1 MEETTNR
8 QEETEQNEKA
18 VSEETDDTKEMA
30 IRDKE
35 TSDAETKYAE
45 KDKVA
50 KKSIKE
56 KNIGKKVTETT
67 EINREKK
74 SKIKKETKDNNE
86 DKSAKEKK
94 RIFKKQTK
102 VMLVLSVISLIL
114 TIVLGVAISFMADR
128 GVIGSYG
135 REVMLEKQNELLM
148 DRYSI
153 WALSDADRNYN
164 MDSIKKTNLHLGV
177 IVSKEP
183 NIETADMADLDN
195 YTVQN
200 FDDKFDINKAH
211 IFQTYIDKGTSFGY
225 DMSNIWGYARIWHDW
240 EETVSYEEIP
250 LQAFY
255 YDWMTNK
262 LYIEAGGCLYQ
273 YDGIYGV
280 SDEDELTYDSTQ
292 GLMPY
297 MNSKTHDEWN
307 EPYLLVE
314 LPDYMYQIQLGE
326 IQIIDDFELNEKE
339 VSKHSITNI
348 DAGCISVRK
357 SEQIDNEKTYYYVV
371 TYLNDPLVSNGETL
385 WNNKDLF
392 IQMDVVYN
400 FLYNWKYVLI
410 ALFAISVTVLC
421 ICACY
426 WCVRVFIFVW
436 HMFGRILLMWKL
448 ALILIV
454 GFWMLM
460 VLVLSGDGGAAL
472 LMLFYTFV
480 FCPFILYIGWEY
492 RKQAKACSEL
502 AKGNVDAKVDTKHMI
517 WDLKTQGENIN
528 AIADSIN
535 LAVEERMKSERMKA
549 ELITNVSHDIKTP
562 LTSIINYV
570 DLLSKEE
577 IESEKANEYIEVLSR
592 QSDKLKRLIVDLIE
606 ASKASTGNLEI
617 HAEEIDVRMALLQVT
632 GEYEE
637 KLQQAG
643 VELLLHIPEEGI
655 MIQADGRYLFR
666 IFDNLMTNIKKYSL
680 NHTRAYIDLKT
691 EGQDVLIIFKN
702 ISKDVLNV
710 SGEEFTE
717 RFYRGD
723 ASRNTEG
730 NGLGLA
736 IVKSLVELMNGNI
749 RVIVDGDLFKVEI
762 RFPKLS

>member
-8 QEETEQNEKA
+8 QEGTEQNEKT
-18 VSEETDDTKEMA
+18 VSKETDDTKDTA
-30 IRDKE
+30 IRDTE
-35 TSDAETKYAE
+35 TSDA
-45 KDKVA
+45 VA
-50 KKSIKE
+50 KNTDTNDAAKTNTEREEIPKNSSKGKIKE
-56 KNIGKKVTETT
+56 KKVTETT

-74 SKIKKETKDNNE
+74 SKIKK
-86 DKSAKEKK
+86 
-94 RIFKKQTK
+94 RTK

-114 TIVLGVAISFMADR
+114 TIVLGVAISFMADS

-200 FDDKFDINKAH
+200 FDDKFDINQAH

-240 EETVSYEEIP
+240 EETVTYEEIP

-262 LYIEAGGCLYQ
+262 LYIEAGGCLYP

-292 GLMPY
+292 GLKPY
-297 MNSKTHDEWN
+297 MNGKTHDEWN

-339 VSKHSITNI
+339 VSKDSITNI

-371 TYLNDPLVSNGETL
+371 TYLNDPLLPNGESL

-392 IQMDVVYN
+392 LQMDAVYN
-400 FLYNWKYVLI
+400 FLYDWKYVLI
-410 ALFAISVTVLC
+410 ALFTISVTVLC

-426 WCVRVFIFVW
+426 WCVRAFVFAW

-460 VLVLSGDGGAAL
+460 VLVLSGKGGAAL

-492 RKQAKACSEL
+492 RKQTKVCSEL

-577 IESEKANEYIEVLSR
+577 IESEKAKEYIEVLSR

-736 IVKSLVELMNGNI
+736 IVKSLVELMNGSI

-762 RFPKLS
+762 RFPKIS

>member
-18 VSEETDDTKEMA
+18 VSKETDDTKDTA
-30 IRDKE
+30 IRDTE
-35 TSDAETKYAE
+35 TSDA
-45 KDKVA
+45 VA
-50 KKSIKE
+50 KNTDTSDAAKTNTEREEIPKNSSKGKIKE
-56 KNIGKKVTETT
+56 KKVTETT

-74 SKIKKETKDNNE
+74 SKIKK
-86 DKSAKEKK
+86 
-94 RIFKKQTK
+94 RTK

-114 TIVLGVAISFMADR
+114 TIVLGVAISFMADS

-200 FDDKFDINKAH
+200 FDDKFDINQAH
-211 IFQTYIDKGTSFGY
+211 IFQTYIDRGTSFGY

-262 LYIEAGGCLYQ
+262 LYIEAGDCLYQ

-292 GLMPY
+292 GLKPY

-339 VSKHSITNI
+339 VSKDSITNI

-371 TYLNDPLVSNGETL
+371 TYLNDPLLPNGESL

-392 IQMDVVYN
+392 LQMDAVYN
-400 FLYNWKYVLI
+400 FLYDWKYVLI

-426 WCVRVFIFVW
+426 WCVRAFVFAW

-460 VLVLSGDGGAAL
+460 VLVLSGEGGAAL

-492 RKQAKACSEL
+492 RKQTKVCSEL

-577 IESEKANEYIEVLSR
+577 IESEKAKEYIEVLSR

-723 ASRNTEG
+723 TSRNTEG

-736 IVKSLVELMNGNI
+736 IVKSLVELMNGSI

-762 RFPKLS
+762 RFPKIS

>member
-8 QEETEQNEKA
+8 QEEMEQNEKT
-18 VSEETDDTKEMA
+18 VSKETDDTKDTA
-30 IRDKE
+30 IRNTEARDAVAKN
-35 TSDAETKYAE
+35 TDISDATKTNTE
-45 KDKVA
+45 REEIPKNSSKG
-50 KKSIKE
+50 KIKE
-56 KNIGKKVTETT
+56 KKVTETT

-74 SKIKKETKDNNE
+74 SKIKK
-86 DKSAKEKK
+86 
-94 RIFKKQTK
+94 RTK

-114 TIVLGVAISFMADR
+114 TIVLGVAISFMADS

-153 WALSDADRNYN
+153 WALSDSDRNYN

-200 FDDKFDINKAH
+200 FDDKFDINQAH

-262 LYIEAGGCLYQ
+262 LYIEAGDCLYQ
-273 YDGIYGV
+273 YDGVYGV

-292 GLMPY
+292 GLKPY

-339 VSKHSITNI
+339 VSKDSITNI

-371 TYLNDPLVSNGETL
+371 TYLNDPLLPNGESL

-392 IQMDVVYN
+392 LQMDAVYN
-400 FLYNWKYVLI
+400 FLYDWKYVLI

-426 WCVRVFIFVW
+426 WCVRAFVFAW

-460 VLVLSGDGGAAL
+460 VLVLSGEGGAAL

-492 RKQAKACSEL
+492 RKQTKVCSEL

-577 IESEKANEYIEVLSR
+577 IESEKAKEYIEVLSR

-736 IVKSLVELMNGNI
+736 IVKSLVELMNGSI

-762 RFPKLS
+762 RFPKIS

>member
-18 VSEETDDTKEMA
+18 VSKETDDTKDTA
-30 IRDKE
+30 IRDTE
-35 TSDAETKYAE
+35 TSDA
-45 KDKVA
+45 VA
-50 KKSIKE
+50 KNTDTSDAAKTNTEREEIPKNSSKRKIKE
-56 KNIGKKVTETT
+56 KKVTETT

-74 SKIKKETKDNNE
+74 SKIKK
-86 DKSAKEKK
+86 
-94 RIFKKQTK
+94 RTK

-114 TIVLGVAISFMADR
+114 TIVLGVAISFMADS

-177 IVSKEP
+177 IASKEP
-183 NIETADMADLDN
+183 DIEMADMADLDN
-195 YTVQN
+195 YTIQN
-200 FDDKFDINKAH
+200 FDDKFDINQAH
-211 IFQTYIDKGTSFGY
+211 IFQTYIDRGTSFGY
-225 DMSNIWGYARIWHDW
+225 DMSNIWGIWGYARILHDW

-262 LYIEAGGCLYQ
+262 LYIEAGDCLYQ
-273 YDGIYGV
+273 YDGVYGV

-292 GLMPY
+292 GLKPY

-339 VSKHSITNI
+339 VSKDSITNI

-371 TYLNDPLVSNGETL
+371 TYLNDPLLPNGESL

-392 IQMDVVYN
+392 LQMDAVYN
-400 FLYNWKYVLI
+400 FLYDWKYVLI

-426 WCVRVFIFVW
+426 WCVRAFIFVW

-502 AKGNVDAKVDTKHMI
+502 ARGNVDAKVDTKHMI

-577 IESEKANEYIEVLSR
+577 IESEKAKEYIEVLSR

-643 VELLLHIPEEGI
+643 VELLLNIPEEGI

-702 ISKDVLNV
+702 ISKDILNV

-736 IVKSLVELMNGNI
+736 IVKSLVELMNGSI

>member
-8 QEETEQNEKA
+8 QEGTEQNEKT
-18 VSEETDDTKEMA
+18 VSKETDDTKDTA
-30 IRDKE
+30 IRNTESRDAVAKNTD
-35 TSDAETKYAE
+35 TSDA
-45 KDKVA
+45 A
-50 KKSIKE
+50 KTNTEREEIPKNSSKGKIKE
-56 KNIGKKVTETT
+56 KKVTETT

-74 SKIKKETKDNNE
+74 SKIKK
-86 DKSAKEKK
+86 
-94 RIFKKQTK
+94 RTK

-114 TIVLGVAISFMADR
+114 TIVLGVAISFMADS

-153 WALSDADRNYN
+153 WALSDSDRNYN

-200 FDDKFDINKAH
+200 FDDKFDINQAH

-262 LYIEAGGCLYQ
+262 LYIEAGDCLYQ
-273 YDGIYGV
+273 YDGVYGV

-292 GLMPY
+292 GLKPY

-339 VSKHSITNI
+339 VSKDSITNI

-371 TYLNDPLVSNGETL
+371 TYLNDPLLPNGESL

-392 IQMDVVYN
+392 LQMDAVYN
-400 FLYNWKYVLI
+400 FLYDWKYVLI

-426 WCVRVFIFVW
+426 WCVRAFVFAW

-460 VLVLSGDGGAAL
+460 VLVLSGEGGAAL

-492 RKQAKACSEL
+492 RKQTKVCSEL

-577 IESEKANEYIEVLSR
+577 IESEKAKEYIEVLSR

-736 IVKSLVELMNGNI
+736 IVKSLVELMNGSI

-762 RFPKLS
+762 RFPKIG

>member
-8 QEETEQNEKA
+8 QEEMEQNEKT
-18 VSEETDDTKEMA
+18 VSKETDDTKDTA
-30 IRDKE
+30 IRNTESRDAVAKNTD
-35 TSDAETKYAE
+35 TSDA
-45 KDKVA
+45 A
-50 KKSIKE
+50 KTNTEREEIPKNSSKGKIKE
-56 KNIGKKVTETT
+56 KKVTETT

-74 SKIKKETKDNNE
+74 SKIKK
-86 DKSAKEKK
+86 
-94 RIFKKQTK
+94 RTK

-114 TIVLGVAISFMADR
+114 TIVLGVAISFMADS

-153 WALSDADRNYN
+153 WALSDSDRNYN

-200 FDDKFDINKAH
+200 FDDKFDINQAH

-262 LYIEAGGCLYQ
+262 LYIEAGDCLYQ
-273 YDGIYGV
+273 YDGVYGV

-292 GLMPY
+292 GLKPY
-297 MNSKTHDEWN
+297 MNGKTHDEWN

-339 VSKHSITNI
+339 VSKDSITNI

-371 TYLNDPLVSNGETL
+371 TYLNDPLLPNGESL

-392 IQMDVVYN
+392 LQMDAVYN
-400 FLYNWKYVLI
+400 FLYDWKYVLI

-426 WCVRVFIFVW
+426 WCVRAFVFAW

-460 VLVLSGDGGAAL
+460 VLVLSGKGGAAL

-492 RKQAKACSEL
+492 RKQTKVCSEL

-577 IESEKANEYIEVLSR
+577 IESEKAKEYIEVLSR

-655 MIQADGRYLFR
+655 MIQADGKYLFR

-736 IVKSLVELMNGNI
+736 IVKSLVELMNGSI

-762 RFPKLS
+762 RFPKIG

>member
-8 QEETEQNEKA
+8 QEEMEQNEKT
-18 VSEETDDTKEMA
+18 VSKETDDTKEMA

-94 RIFKKQTK
+94 RILKKQTK

-114 TIVLGVAISFMADR
+114 TIVLGVAISFMADS

-262 LYIEAGGCLYQ
+262 LYIEAGDCLYQ

-339 VSKHSITNI
+339 VSKDSITNI

-371 TYLNDPLVSNGETL
+371 TYLNDPLLPNGESL

-392 IQMDVVYN
+392 LQMDAVYN
-400 FLYNWKYVLI
+400 FLYDWKYVLI

-426 WCVRVFIFVW
+426 WCVRAFVFAW

-460 VLVLSGDGGAAL
+460 VLVLSGEGGAAL

-492 RKQAKACSEL
+492 RKQTKVCSEL

-577 IESEKANEYIEVLSR
+577 IESEKAKEYIEVLSR

-723 ASRNTEG
+723 TSRNTEG

-736 IVKSLVELMNGNI
+736 IVKSLVELMNGSI

-762 RFPKLS
+762 RFPKIS

>member
-8 QEETEQNEKA
+8 QEGTEQNEKN
-18 VSEETDDTKEMA
+18 VSKETDDTKDTA
-30 IRDKE
+30 IRDTE
-35 TSDAETKYAE
+35 TSDA
-45 KDKVA
+45 VA
-50 KKSIKE
+50 KNTDTSDAAKTNTEREEIPKNSSKGKIKE
-56 KNIGKKVTETT
+56 KKVTETT

-74 SKIKKETKDNNE
+74 SKIKK
-86 DKSAKEKK
+86 
-94 RIFKKQTK
+94 RTK

-114 TIVLGVAISFMADR
+114 TIVLGVAISFMADS

-200 FDDKFDINKAH
+200 FDDKFDINQAH
-211 IFQTYIDKGTSFGY
+211 IFQTYIDRGTSFGY

-262 LYIEAGGCLYQ
+262 LYIEAGDCLYP
-273 YDGIYGV
+273 YDGVYGV

-292 GLMPY
+292 GLKPY

-339 VSKHSITNI
+339 VSKDSITNI

-371 TYLNDPLVSNGETL
+371 TYLNDPLLPNGESL

-392 IQMDVVYN
+392 LQMDAVYN
-400 FLYNWKYVLI
+400 FLYDWKYVLI

-426 WCVRVFIFVW
+426 WCVRAFVFAW

-460 VLVLSGDGGAAL
+460 VLVLSGEGGAAL

-492 RKQAKACSEL
+492 RKQTKVCSEL

-577 IESEKANEYIEVLSR
+577 IESEKAKEYIEVLSR

-680 NHTRAYIDLKT
+680 NHTRAYIDLKN

-723 ASRNTEG
+723 TSRNTEG

-736 IVKSLVELMNGNI
+736 IVKSLVELMNGSI

-762 RFPKLS
+762 RFTKIS

>member
-8 QEETEQNEKA
+8 QEEMEQNEKT
-18 VSEETDDTKEMA
+18 VSKETDDTK
-30 IRDKE
+30 
-35 TSDAETKYAE
+35 DAEVSNTETRDTETKDAE
-45 KDKVA
+45 KNRAD
-50 KKSIKE
+50 KKSK
-56 KNIGKKVTETT
+56 KDIGKKVTKIT
-67 EINREKK
+67 EINNEKK
-74 SKIKKETKDNNE
+74 SKIKKEEKDNKE
-86 DKSAKEKK
+86 GKDIKEKK

-177 IVSKEP
+177 IVSKDP

-211 IFQTYIDKGTSFGY
+211 IFQTYIDRGTSFGY

-262 LYIEAGGCLYQ
+262 LYIEAGDCLYQ

-357 SEQIDNEKTYYYVV
+357 SEQIDNEKTYYCVV
-371 TYLNDPLVSNGETL
+371 TYLNNPLVSNGETL

-736 IVKSLVELMNGNI
+736 IVKSLVELMNGSI

>member
-18 VSEETDDTKEMA
+18 VSKETDDTKDTA
-30 IRDKE
+30 IRDTE
-35 TSDAETKYAE
+35 TSDA
-45 KDKVA
+45 VA
-50 KKSIKE
+50 KNTDTSDAAKTNTEREEIPKNSSKGKIKE
-56 KNIGKKVTETT
+56 KKVTETT

-74 SKIKKETKDNNE
+74 SKIKK
-86 DKSAKEKK
+86 
-94 RIFKKQTK
+94 RTK

-114 TIVLGVAISFMADR
+114 TIVLGVAISFMADS

-195 YTVQN
+195 YTVQS
-200 FDDKFDINKAH
+200 FDDKFDINQAH
-211 IFQTYIDKGTSFGY
+211 IFQTYIDRGTSFGY

-262 LYIEAGGCLYQ
+262 LYIEAGDCLYQ
-273 YDGIYGV
+273 YDGVYGV

-292 GLMPY
+292 GLKPY

-339 VSKHSITNI
+339 VSKDSITNI

-371 TYLNDPLVSNGETL
+371 TYLNDPLLPNGESL

-392 IQMDVVYN
+392 LQMDAVYN
-400 FLYNWKYVLI
+400 FLYDWKYVLI

-426 WCVRVFIFVW
+426 WCVRAFVFAW

-460 VLVLSGDGGAAL
+460 VLVLSGEGGAAL

-492 RKQAKACSEL
+492 RKQTKVCSEL

-577 IESEKANEYIEVLSR
+577 IESEKAKEYIEVLSR

-723 ASRNTEG
+723 TSRNTEG

-736 IVKSLVELMNGNI
+736 IVKSLVELMNGSI

-762 RFPKLS
+762 RFPKKS

>member
-8 QEETEQNEKA
+8 QEEMEQNEKT
-18 VSEETDDTKEMA
+18 VSKETDDTKDTA
-30 IRDKE
+30 IRNTESRDAVAKNTD
-35 TSDAETKYAE
+35 TSDA
-45 KDKVA
+45 A
-50 KKSIKE
+50 KTNTEREEIPKNSSKGKIKE
-56 KNIGKKVTETT
+56 KKVTETT

-74 SKIKKETKDNNE
+74 SKIKK
-86 DKSAKEKK
+86 
-94 RIFKKQTK
+94 RTK

-114 TIVLGVAISFMADR
+114 TIVLGVAISFMADS

-153 WALSDADRNYN
+153 WALSDSDRNYN

-200 FDDKFDINKAH
+200 FDDKFDINQAH

-262 LYIEAGGCLYQ
+262 LYIEAGDCLYQ
-273 YDGIYGV
+273 YDGVYGV

-292 GLMPY
+292 GLKPY

-339 VSKHSITNI
+339 VSKDSITNI

-371 TYLNDPLVSNGETL
+371 TYLNDPLLPNGESL

-392 IQMDVVYN
+392 LQMDAVYN
-400 FLYNWKYVLI
+400 FLYDWKYVLI

-426 WCVRVFIFVW
+426 WCVRAFVFAW

-460 VLVLSGDGGAAL
+460 VLVLSGEGGAAL

-492 RKQAKACSEL
+492 RKQTKVCSEL

-577 IESEKANEYIEVLSR
+577 IESEKAKEYIEVLSR

-736 IVKSLVELMNGNI
+736 IVKSLVELMNGSI

-762 RFPKLS
+762 RFPKIG

>member
-18 VSEETDDTKEMA
+18 VSKETDDTKDTA
-30 IRDKE
+30 IRDTE
-35 TSDAETKYAE
+35 TSDA
-45 KDKVA
+45 VA
-50 KKSIKE
+50 KNTDTSDAAKTNTEREEIPKNSSKGKIKE
-56 KNIGKKVTETT
+56 KKVTETT

-74 SKIKKETKDNNE
+74 SKIKK
-86 DKSAKEKK
+86 
-94 RIFKKQTK
+94 RTK

-114 TIVLGVAISFMADR
+114 TIVLGVAISFMADS

-183 NIETADMADLDN
+183 DIETADMADLDN

-200 FDDKFDINKAH
+200 FDDKFDINQAH
-211 IFQTYIDKGTSFGY
+211 IFQTYIDRGTSFGY

-262 LYIEAGGCLYQ
+262 LYIEAGDCLYQ
-273 YDGIYGV
+273 YDGVYGV

-292 GLMPY
+292 GLKPY

-339 VSKHSITNI
+339 VSKDSITNI

-371 TYLNDPLVSNGETL
+371 TYLNDPLLPNGESL

-392 IQMDVVYN
+392 LQMDAVYN
-400 FLYNWKYVLI
+400 FLYDWKYVLI

-426 WCVRVFIFVW
+426 WCVRAFVFAW

-460 VLVLSGDGGAAL
+460 VLVLSGEGGAAL

-492 RKQAKACSEL
+492 RKQTKVCSEL

-577 IESEKANEYIEVLSR
+577 IESEKAKEYIEVLSR

-723 ASRNTEG
+723 TSRNTEG

-736 IVKSLVELMNGNI
+736 IVKSLVELMNGSI

-762 RFPKLS
+762 RFTKIS

>member
-8 QEETEQNEKA
+8 QEGTEQNEKT
-18 VSEETDDTKEMA
+18 VSKETDDTKDTA
-30 IRDKE
+30 IRNTE
-35 TSDAETKYAE
+35 SRDA
-45 KDKVA
+45 VA
-50 KKSIKE
+50 KNTDTNDAAKTNTEREEIPKNSSKGKIKE
-56 KNIGKKVTETT
+56 KKVTETT

-74 SKIKKETKDNNE
+74 SKIKK
-86 DKSAKEKK
+86 
-94 RIFKKQTK
+94 RTK

-114 TIVLGVAISFMADR
+114 TIVLGVAISFMADS

-153 WALSDADRNYN
+153 WALSDSDRNYN

-200 FDDKFDINKAH
+200 FDDKFDINQAH

-262 LYIEAGGCLYQ
+262 LYIEAGDCLYQ
-273 YDGIYGV
+273 YDGVYGV

-292 GLMPY
+292 GLKPY

-339 VSKHSITNI
+339 VSKDSITNI

-371 TYLNDPLVSNGETL
+371 TYLNDPLLPNGESL

-392 IQMDVVYN
+392 LQMDAVYN
-400 FLYNWKYVLI
+400 FLYDWKYVLI
-410 ALFAISVTVLC
+410 ALFTISVTVLC

-426 WCVRVFIFVW
+426 WCVRAFVFAW

-460 VLVLSGDGGAAL
+460 VLVLSGEGGAAL

-492 RKQAKACSEL
+492 RKQTKVCSEL

-535 LAVEERMKSERMKA
+535 LAVE
-549 ELITNVSHDIKTP
+549 
-562 LTSIINYV
+562 
-570 DLLSKEE
+570 DL
-577 IESEKANEYIEVLSR
+577 
-592 QSDKLKRLIVDLIE
+592 
-606 ASKASTGNLEI
+606 
-617 HAEEIDVRMALLQVT
+617 
-632 GEYEE
+632 
-637 KLQQAG
+637 
-643 VELLLHIPEEGI
+643 P
-655 MIQADGRYLFR
+655 
-666 IFDNLMTNIKKYSL
+666 
-680 NHTRAYIDLKT
+680 
-691 EGQDVLIIFKN
+691 
-702 ISKDVLNV
+702 
-710 SGEEFTE
+710 
-717 RFYRGD
+717 
-723 ASRNTEG
+723 
-730 NGLGLA
+730 
-736 IVKSLVELMNGNI
+736 
-749 RVIVDGDLFKVEI
+749 
-762 RFPKLS
+762 

>member
-8 QEETEQNEKA
+8 QEEMEQNEKT
-18 VSEETDDTKEMA
+18 VSKETDDTKDTA
-30 IRDKE
+30 IRNTESRDAVAKNTD
-35 TSDAETKYAE
+35 TSDA
-45 KDKVA
+45 A
-50 KKSIKE
+50 KTNTEREEIPKNSSKGKIKE
-56 KNIGKKVTETT
+56 KKVTETT

-74 SKIKKETKDNNE
+74 SKIKK
-86 DKSAKEKK
+86 
-94 RIFKKQTK
+94 RTK

-114 TIVLGVAISFMADR
+114 TIVLGVAISFMADS

-153 WALSDADRNYN
+153 WALSDSDRNYN

-200 FDDKFDINKAH
+200 FDDKFDINQAH

-262 LYIEAGGCLYQ
+262 LYIEAGDCLYQ
-273 YDGIYGV
+273 YDGVYGV

-292 GLMPY
+292 GLKPY

-339 VSKHSITNI
+339 VSKDSITNI

-371 TYLNDPLVSNGETL
+371 TYLNDPLLPNGESL

-392 IQMDVVYN
+392 LQMDAVYN
-400 FLYNWKYVLI
+400 FLYDWKYVLI

-426 WCVRVFIFVW
+426 WCVRAFVFAW

-460 VLVLSGDGGAAL
+460 VLVLSGKGGAAL

-492 RKQAKACSEL
+492 RKQTKVCSEL

-577 IESEKANEYIEVLSR
+577 IESEKAKEYIEVLSR

-723 ASRNTEG
+723 TSRNTEG

-736 IVKSLVELMNGNI
+736 IVKSLVELMNGSI

-762 RFPKLS
+762 RFPKIS

>member
-8 QEETEQNEKA
+8 QEEMEQNEKT
-18 VSEETDDTKEMA
+18 VSKETDDTK
-30 IRDKE
+30 
-35 TSDAETKYAE
+35 DAEVSNTETRDTETKDAE
-45 KDKVA
+45 KNRAD
-50 KKSIKE
+50 KKSK
-56 KNIGKKVTETT
+56 KDIGKKVTKIT

-94 RIFKKQTK
+94 RILKKQTK

-114 TIVLGVAISFMADR
+114 TIVLGIAISFMADS

-195 YTVQN
+195 YTVQS
-200 FDDKFDINKAH
+200 FDDKFDINQAH

-262 LYIEAGGCLYQ
+262 LYIEAGDCLYQ

-292 GLMPY
+292 GLKPY

-339 VSKHSITNI
+339 VSKDSITNI

-371 TYLNDPLVSNGETL
+371 TYLNDPLLPNGESL

-392 IQMDVVYN
+392 LQMDAVYN
-400 FLYNWKYVLI
+400 FLYDWKYVLI

-426 WCVRVFIFVW
+426 WCVRAFVFAW

-460 VLVLSGDGGAAL
+460 VLVLSGEGGAAL

-492 RKQAKACSEL
+492 RKQTKVCSEL

-577 IESEKANEYIEVLSR
+577 IESEKAKEYIEVLSR

-655 MIQADGRYLFR
+655 MIKADGRYLFR

-723 ASRNTEG
+723 TSRNTEG

-736 IVKSLVELMNGNI
+736 IVKSLVELMNGSI

-762 RFPKLS
+762 RFPKIS

>member
-8 QEETEQNEKA
+8 QEGTEQNEKT
-18 VSEETDDTKEMA
+18 VSKETDDTKDTA
-30 IRDKE
+30 IRNTESRDAVAKNTD
-35 TSDAETKYAE
+35 TSDA
-45 KDKVA
+45 A
-50 KKSIKE
+50 KTNTEREEIPKNSSKGKIKE
-56 KNIGKKVTETT
+56 KKVTETT

-74 SKIKKETKDNNE
+74 SKIKK
-86 DKSAKEKK
+86 
-94 RIFKKQTK
+94 RTK

-114 TIVLGVAISFMADR
+114 TIVLGVAISFMADS

-153 WALSDADRNYN
+153 WALSDSDRNYN

-200 FDDKFDINKAH
+200 FDDKFDINQAH

-225 DMSNIWGYARIWHDW
+225 DWGYARIWHDW

-262 LYIEAGGCLYQ
+262 LYIEAGDCLYQ
-273 YDGIYGV
+273 YDGVYGV

-292 GLMPY
+292 GLKPY

-339 VSKHSITNI
+339 VSKDSITNI

-371 TYLNDPLVSNGETL
+371 TYLNDPLLPNGESL

-392 IQMDVVYN
+392 LQMDAVYN
-400 FLYNWKYVLI
+400 FLYDWKYVLI

-426 WCVRVFIFVW
+426 WCVRAFVFAW

-460 VLVLSGDGGAAL
+460 VLVLSGEGGAAL

-492 RKQAKACSEL
+492 RKQTKVCSEL

-577 IESEKANEYIEVLSR
+577 IESEKAKEYIEVLSR

-736 IVKSLVELMNGNI
+736 IVKSLVELMNGSI

-762 RFPKLS
+762 RFPKIG

>member
-18 VSEETDDTKEMA
+18 VSKETDDTKDTA
-30 IRDKE
+30 IRDTE
-35 TSDAETKYAE
+35 TSDA
-45 KDKVA
+45 VA
-50 KKSIKE
+50 KNTDTSDAAKTNTEREEIPKNSSKGKIKE
-56 KNIGKKVTETT
+56 KKVTETT

-74 SKIKKETKDNNE
+74 SKIKK
-86 DKSAKEKK
+86 
-94 RIFKKQTK
+94 RTK

-114 TIVLGVAISFMADR
+114 TIVLGVAISFMADS

-195 YTVQN
+195 YTVQS
-200 FDDKFDINKAH
+200 FDDKFDINQAH
-211 IFQTYIDKGTSFGY
+211 IFQTYIDRGTSFGY

-262 LYIEAGGCLYQ
+262 LYIEAGDCLYQ
-273 YDGIYGV
+273 YDGVYGV

-292 GLMPY
+292 GLKPY

-339 VSKHSITNI
+339 VSKDSITNI

-371 TYLNDPLVSNGETL
+371 TYLNDPLLPNGESL

-392 IQMDVVYN
+392 LQMDAVYN
-400 FLYNWKYVLI
+400 FLYDWKYVLI

-426 WCVRVFIFVW
+426 WCVRAFVFAW

-460 VLVLSGDGGAAL
+460 VLVLSGEGGAAL

-492 RKQAKACSEL
+492 RKQTKVCSEL

-577 IESEKANEYIEVLSR
+577 IESEKAKEYIEVLSR

-723 ASRNTEG
+723 TSRNTEG

-736 IVKSLVELMNGNI
+736 IVKSLVELMNGSI

-762 RFPKLS
+762 RFPKIS